1 MIKEMMWWLI
11 NENSKIAYSGRW
23 RIVNVLKAR
32 LSSISFKMINS
43 FHSFALI
50 ASISCKQ
57 KRAKLIEKITSKID
71 DKIAHLF
78 HIILLKL
85 KHSEIVDTNETR
97 VNISISDSYCKIF
110 NHHQMKKAKLPLYQ
124 GNLAFSFT
132 TISTSI
138 ESLPP
143 HDSYEGLYR
152 ATVFHAKT
160 HNTLLLLII

>member
-1 MIKEMMWWLI
+1 MKNTSIIMKAIIWWLI
-11 NENSKIAYSGRW
+11 NENSKIAYRGRW

-32 LSSISFKMINS
+32 SSSISLRMTNS

-85 KHSEIVDTNETR
+85 KHGEIVETNENM
-97 VNISISDSYCKIF
+97 VNISMVIS
-110 NHHQMKKAKLPLYQ
+110 MAKPV
-124 GNLAFSFT
+124 FT
-132 TISTSI
+132 I
-138 ESLPP
+138 
-143 HDSYEGLYR
+143 
-152 ATVFHAKT
+152 K
-160 HNTLLLLII
+160 

>member
-1 MIKEMMWWLI
+1 MWWLI
-11 NENSKIAYSGRW
+11 NEYSRIAYSGRW

-32 LSSISFKMINS
+32 LSSMSFKMTNS

-85 KHSEIVDTNETR
+85 KHSEIVDTNETM
-97 VNISISDSYCKIF
+97 VNISIGNSYC
-110 NHHQMKKAKLPLYQ
+110 
-124 GNLAFSFT
+124 NL
-132 TISTSI
+132 
-138 ESLPP
+138 
-143 HDSYEGLYR
+143 
-152 ATVFHAKT
+152 
-160 HNTLLLLII
+160 

>member
-71 DKIAHLF
+71 DKVTHPF
-78 HIILLKL
+78 HYL
-85 KHSEIVDTNETR
+85 N
-97 VNISISDSYCKIF
+97 
-110 NHHQMKKAKLPLYQ
+110 
-124 GNLAFSFT
+124 
-132 TISTSI
+132 
-138 ESLPP
+138 
-143 HDSYEGLYR
+143 
-152 ATVFHAKT
+152 
-160 HNTLLLLII
+160 